1 MSERPG
7 SLRSLPRNVWV
18 ASAASFFTDVS
29 SEMLQNVL
37 PLFLANV
44 LGVRTVTIGLIEGVA
59 QSTAS
64 LVSLYAGALTDRLQA
79 RKWLAVAGY
88 AVSSCSK
95 PFFYVATSW
104 PLVAGVRWADR
115 VGKGIRTAPR
125 DALIAESIVPGQRG
139 LAFGLHRGADTAG
152 AVFGLLATL
161 AVVYLAQRG
170 ALELERETFQ
180 QLVLVSLVPAFLAV
194 LILAAGAK
202 EVRALSSGPPV
213 EPPSGSA
220 LHSLGTPFKRFLL
233 VAALFDLGNSSDA
246 FLVLRAQERG
256 MSVIDVL
263 WTLLAF
269 NVVYALLSAP
279 AGRLSDRIGR
289 RHLIVAGWTIY
300 ALIYLGFAVASTP
313 AHVVGLYL
321 AYGAYYGLVMGTAKA
336 FVADLVGPENRG
348 VAYGAYYGVMAFLD
362 LPASLIAGALWQ
374 GVGGWAGFG
383 PAAPFVFGAAMAAAA
398 TVLLVA
404 LVPTPKRSRR

>member
-44 LGVRTVTIGLIEGVA
+44 LGVRTITIGLIEGAA

-88 AVSSCSK
+88 AVSACSK

-125 DALIAESIVPGQRG
+125 DALIAESIAPGQRG

-194 LILAAGAK
+194 LILAAGAR
-202 EVRALSSGPPV
+202 EVRASSSGPPV

-220 LHSLGTPFKRFLL
+220 LRRLGTPFQRFLL

-269 NVVYALLSAP
+269 NVVYALLSTP

-336 FVADLVGPENRG
+336 FVADLVRPENRG

-374 GVGGWAGFG
+374 GIGGWAGYG
-383 PAAPFVFGAAMAAAA
+383 PAGPFAFGAAMAAAA

-404 LVPTPKRSRR
+404 LVPTPKRSGR